1 MMPVPGDSP
10 AGVADVTT
18 PRLPGLF
25 DLSGRSAVV
34 TGAASGIGLAIAEAM
49 LEAGAHLLMSD
60 ADGATLAAEVER
72 LQPRARGALQG
83 MVVDVADAGQVEALV
98 DAALER
104 HGALD
109 AVFANAGVSAGS
121 SFLVEEGRLDKVDL
135 DAWNRVL
142 AVNLGGVL
150 STLKAAARPMKARR
164 SGRIVVTSS
173 IAGLRAEAMS
183 GYAYVASKA
192 AVNNLVRQ
200 AALELAPY
208 NVLVNAIAPG
218 PFATGLNGG
227 RLKLPEVAERMKTY
241 IPLGRIADPAE
252 IQGLA
257 LLLASPASSYI
268 TGAVIPID
276 GGASAR

>member
-1 MMPVPGDSP
+1 MN
-10 AGVADVTT
+10 ALA
-18 PRLPGLF
+18 LF
-25 DLSGRSAVV
+25 DLSGQTVVV
-34 TGAASGIGLAIAEAM
+34 TGAAGGLGLAIAEAV
-49 LEAGAHLLMSD
+49 LDAGANVVMSD
-60 ADGATLAAEVER
+60 VDGTTLAAELER
-72 LQPRARGALQG
+72 LRPRARGALHAQ
-83 MVVDVADAGQVEALV
+83 VVDVADPAQV
-98 DAALER
+98 DALIGGVLQR
-104 HGALD
+104 HGAVD
-109 AVFANAGVSAGS
+109 AVFANAGISAGRG
-121 SFLVEEGRLDKVDL
+121 FVADVGRLENVDL
-135 DAWNRVL
+135 DSWDRVL
-142 AVNLGGVL
+142 RINQTSVL
-150 STLKAAARPMKARR
+150 TTLRAAARPMKARR
-164 SGRIVVTSS
+164 SGRIIVTSS

-200 AALELAPY
+200 AAVELAPF

-227 RLKLPEVAERMKTY
+227 RLRLPEIAERMKTY

-257 LLLASPASSYI
+257 LLLASPATSYM

>member
-1 MMPVPGDSP
+1 
-10 AGVADVTT
+10 
-18 PRLPGLF
+18 
-25 DLSGRSAVV
+25 
-34 TGAASGIGLAIAEAM
+34 
-49 LEAGAHLLMSD
+49 
-60 ADGATLAAEVER
+60 
-72 LQPRARGALQG
+72 
-83 MVVDVADAGQVEALV
+83 
-98 DAALER
+98 
-104 HGALD
+104 
-109 AVFANAGVSAGS
+109 
-121 SFLVEEGRLDKVDL
+121 
-135 DAWNRVL
+135 
-142 AVNLGGVL
+142 VL

-183 GYAYVASKA
+183 AYAYVASKA

-200 AALELAPY
+200 AALELAPF

-218 PFATGLNGG
+218 PFATGINGG
-227 RLKLPEVAERMKTY
+227 RLRLPEAAERMKTY